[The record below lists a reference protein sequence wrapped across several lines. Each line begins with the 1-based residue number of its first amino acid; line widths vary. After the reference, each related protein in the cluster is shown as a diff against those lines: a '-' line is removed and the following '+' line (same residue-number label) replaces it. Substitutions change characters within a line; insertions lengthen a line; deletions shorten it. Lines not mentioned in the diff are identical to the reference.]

1 MGLSVKLPRPAAV
14 LALLLA
20 PAAARAQGTPG
31 KTADSAGV
39 TELAPIEVTAKRPVA
54 PPPAVE
60 TIQVSAQQI
69 ERAPATDPYDLVRR
83 ASGIEV
89 HQQGQG
95 PGFASDAVIRGF
107 TSDHSSDVLLVVD
120 GVPINLP
127 MHGHVEGYADWS
139 LLSPAA
145 VVGLRVI
152 HGPASPFYG
161 DFAFGGVVEA
171 TLAEDADGTTGALEG
186 SSFGDAGAWI
196 RTGRRGTDGGYAV
209 ALDGT
214 RQQGWR
220 DNSDYLLGN
229 ASLAGWRRA
238 GVGRV
243 EGGLLLYGS
252 NWDSP
257 GFVPVARYNDDDL
270 EAATD
275 PTDGGEAQRLV
286 AHGHY
291 SRPLGSGGTR
301 LDATLWGQGV
311 RSKVYLNIPEDGEVS
326 QTDEEDRRVAVGGQA
341 MLARTLGTGE
351 LAVGV
356 SGRSDWTTYDLYNTV
371 ARFREDEEQADD
383 GDYQNGAVF
392 GRWHGLL
399 GTRFVYDVGGR
410 VDLIRYSALDR
421 LDPAADRVSK
431 TRTLASPKLGARYLL
446 SSRVALLANLSRGFR
461 GAIGVIG
468 DPTRPPATAWSKE
481 VGMSYDDNRTH
492 ARLALF
498 RLDVS
503 SERILDPVT
512 RRVSDAG
519 ESVRQGVSA
528 DLTWTA
534 ARRLRLVFEGTFN
547 DAKITG
553 VSEDVAASLPA
564 AAVATVPGGPIVPNL
579 HDVPLTPGSQVPGVA
594 RWFGRAGVEADLLA
608 ALTGRA
614 LLRFSG
620 PYTPIGEPGV
630 RTQEYAVVDLG
641 ASIRLA
647 QSGTTLDL
655 DLLNALDTKYPELR
669 ASGFLNPGA
678 PRSLRAAVR
687 FGSL

>member
-1 MGLSVKLPRPAAV
+1 VTGHALTLPRPAAM

-20 PAAARAQGTPG
+20 PAALRAQGTPDS
-31 KTADSAGV
+31 TRADSV
-39 TELAPIEVTAKRPVA
+39 TELAPIEVTTSRPVA

-60 TIQVSAQQI
+60 TIQVGAEQI
-69 ERAPATDPYDLVRR
+69 ARAPATDPYDLVRR

-161 DFAFGGVVEA
+161 DFAFGGAVEA

-186 SSFGDAGAWI
+186 SSFGDAGGWI
-196 RTGRRGTDGGYAV
+196 RTGRRDADGGFAV

-229 ASLAGWRRA
+229 ASVAGWRRA
-238 GVGRV
+238 GAGRV

-257 GFVPVARYNDDDL
+257 GFVSVARYNDDDL

-341 MLARTLGTGE
+341 MLVRSLGAGE
-351 LAVGV
+351 VAFGV
-356 SGRSDWTTYDLYNTV
+356 SGRSDWTRYDLYNTV
-371 ARFREDEEQADD
+371 ARFRENEEQADD

-392 GRWHGLL
+392 ARWHGLL
-399 GTRFVYDVGGR
+399 ATRFVYDIGGR
-410 VDLIRYSALDR
+410 VDVIRYSALDR

-468 DPTRPPATAWSKE
+468 DPTRPPAIAWSKE
-481 VGMSYDDNRTH
+481 VGMSYDDSRTH

-512 RRVSDAG
+512 RKVSDAG

-528 DLTWTA
+528 DVTWA
-534 ARRLRLVFEGTFN
+534 AASRLRLLFEGTFN

-553 VSEDVAASLPA
+553 VSEDAVSLPA
-564 AAVATVPGGPIVPNL
+564 AAVAKVPGPIVPNL

-594 RWFGRAGVEADLLA
+594 RWFGRAGVEADLLS

-614 LLRFSG
+614 MVRFSG
-620 PYTPIGEPGV
+620 PYTPIGESGV

-655 DLLNALDTKYPELR
+655 DLLNTLDTKYPELR

-678 PRSLRAAVR
+678 PRSLRAGVR

>member
-1 MGLSVKLPRPAAV
+1 VTGHSLNLPRPAAV

-20 PAAARAQGTPG
+20 PAALRAQGTPG
-31 KTADSAGV
+31 NTTDSAGV
-39 TELAPIEVTAKRPVA
+39 TQLAPIEVTATRTQA
-54 PPPAVE
+54 PPPPAE
-60 TIQVSAQQI
+60 TIQVGAAQI
-69 ERAPATDPYDLVRR
+69 ERAPAADPYDLVRR
-83 ASGIEV
+83 AAGIEV

-145 VVGLRVI
+145 VTGIRVI

-171 TLAEDADGTTGALEG
+171 TTAGDAEGTAAALDG
-186 SSFGDAGAWI
+186 SSFGDAGGWI

-214 RQQGWR
+214 RQEGWR

-238 GVGRV
+238 GGGRL
-243 EGGLLLYGS
+243 EGGLLFYGS
-252 NWDSP
+252 DWDSP
-257 GFVPVARYNDDDL
+257 GFVSVARYNDDDL
-270 EAATD
+270 DAATD
-275 PTDGGEAQRLV
+275 PTDGGNAQRLV
-286 AHGHY
+286 AHGRY
-291 SRPLGSGGTR
+291 TLPVGDGTT

-311 RSKVYLNIPEDGEVS
+311 RSKVFLNIPEDGEVS
-326 QTDEEDRRVAVGGQA
+326 QTEEEDRRVAFGGQA
-341 MLARTLGTGE
+341 MLARQMGGGE
-351 LAVGV
+351 LVFGV
-356 SGRSDWTTYDLYNTV
+356 SGRADWTRYDLYHTI
-371 ARFREDEEQADD
+371 ARERAGEEQADD
-383 GDYQNGAVF
+383 GDYQNGAAF
-392 GRWHGLL
+392 GRWR
-399 GTRFVYDVGGR
+399 GTIGSRIVYDLGGR
-410 VDLIRYSALDR
+410 LDLLRYSALDR
-421 LDPAADRVSK
+421 LDPAAERLSK
-431 TRTLASPKLGARYLL
+431 TRVLASPKLGARYLL

-461 GAIGVIG
+461 GAVGVIG

-481 VGMSYDDNRTH
+481 VGVSYDDSRLQ

-503 SERILDPVT
+503 NERILDPVT
-512 RRVSDAG
+512 REVSDAG
-519 ESVRQGVSA
+519 ESVRQGVSL
-528 DLTWTA
+528 DLTWA
-534 ARRLRLVFEGTFN
+534 AVSRLRFLFEGTVN

-553 VSEDVAASLPA
+553 VSSG
-564 AAVATVPGGPIVPNL
+564 ATVTVPEALVARVPAGPIVPIL
-579 HDVPLTPGSQVPGVA
+579 HEVPLTPGSQVPGVA
-594 RWFGRAGVEADLLA
+594 RWFGRTGVEADLLSS
-608 ALTGRA
+608 LTSRA
-614 LLRFSG
+614 LVRFSG

-641 ASIRLA
+641 ASVRLA
-647 QSGTTLDL
+647 GSGTTLDL
-655 DLLNALDTKYPELR
+655 DLLNAFDTRYPELR

-687 FGSL
+687 FGGI

>member
-1 MGLSVKLPRPAAV
+1 V
-14 LALLLA
+14 LVLLLA
-20 PAAARAQGTPG
+20 PAALRAQGTPDS
-31 KTADSAGV
+31 TRADSV
-39 TELAPIEVTAKRPVA
+39 TQLAPIEVTTSRPVA

-69 ERAPATDPYDLVRR
+69 ERAPATDPYDLIRR

-145 VVGLRVI
+145 VTGLRVI

-171 TLAEDADGTTGALEG
+171 TLAEDAEGTSAALEG
-186 SSFGDAGAWI
+186 SSFGDAGGWL
-196 RTGRRGTDGGYAV
+196 RTGRRGTEGGYAV

-214 RQQGWR
+214 RQEGWR

-229 ASLAGWRRA
+229 VSLAGWRRA
-238 GVGRV
+238 GVGRL
-243 EGGLLLYGS
+243 EGGLLVYGS
-252 NWDSP
+252 DWDSP

-270 EAATD
+270 DAATD
-275 PTDGGEAQRLV
+275 PTDGGNAQRLV

-291 SRPLGSGGTR
+291 SRPLGSATTF
-301 LDATLWGQGV
+301 DATLWGQGV
-311 RSKVYLNIPEDGEVS
+311 RSKVFLNIPEDNEVS
-326 QTDEEDRRVAVGGQA
+326 QTEEEDRRVAMGGQA
-341 MLARTLGTGE
+341 LVARQMQGGE
-351 LAVGV
+351 LALGV
-356 SGRSDWTTYDLYNTV
+356 SARSDWMTYDLYHTI
-371 ARFREDEEQADD
+371 ARERAGEEQADD
-383 GDYQNGAVF
+383 GDYQNGAAF
-392 GRWHGLL
+392 GRWRGMV
-399 GTRFVYDVGGR
+399 GSRFVYDLGGR
-410 VDLIRYSALDR
+410 IDLLRYSALDR
-421 LDPAADRVSK
+421 LDPTAERQVKSRV
-431 TRTLASPKLGARYLL
+431 LASPKLGARYLL
-446 SSRVALLANLSRGFR
+446 SGRVALLANLSRGFR

-468 DPTRPPATAWSKE
+468 DPTRPPAIAWSKE
-481 VGMSYDDNRTH
+481 VGASYDDNRLQ
-492 ARLALF
+492 ARVALF

-512 RRVSDAG
+512 RQVSDAG
-519 ESVRQGVSA
+519 ESVRQGVSL
-528 DLTWTA
+528 DLSWA
-534 ARRLRLVFEGTFN
+534 AAPRLRLLFEGTVN
-547 DAKITG
+547 DAKITS
-553 VSEDVAASLPA
+553 VSETSEITLPV
-564 AAVATVPGGPIVPNL
+564 AAVARGPLGPIVPNL

-594 RWFGRAGVEADLLA
+594 RWFGRTGVEADLLGS
-608 ALTGRA
+608 LTGRA
-614 LLRFSG
+614 LVRFSG

-630 RTQEYAVVDLG
+630 RTQAYAVADLG
-641 ASIRLA
+641 ASVRLA

-655 DLLNALDTKYPELR
+655 DLLNAFDTRYPELR

-687 FGSL
+687 FGGT

>member
-1 MGLSVKLPRPAAV
+1 MGHSPILPRPAAV
-14 LALLLA
+14 LALLFA
-20 PAAARAQGTPG
+20 PAALWAQGTP
-31 KTADSAGV
+31 DSSRTDSV
-39 TELAPIEVTAKRPVA
+39 TELAPIEVTTSRPVA

-60 TIQVSAQQI
+60 TIQVSAAQI

-145 VVGLRVI
+145 VTGLRVI

-171 TLAEDADGTTGALEG
+171 SLAEDAEGTTASLGG
-186 SSFGDAGAWI
+186 SSFGDAGGWM

-238 GVGRV
+238 GPGRL
-243 EGGLLLYGS
+243 EGGVLLYGS
-252 NWDSP
+252 DWDSP
-257 GFVPVARYNDDDL
+257 GFVSVARYNDDDL
-270 EAATD
+270 DAATD
-275 PTDGGEAQRLV
+275 PTDGGNAQRLV

-291 SRPLGSGGTR
+291 SQPIGSATT

-311 RSKVYLNIPEDGEVS
+311 RSKVFLNIPEDGEVS
-326 QTDEEDRRVAVGGQA
+326 QTDEEDRRVAFGGQA
-341 MLARTLGTGE
+341 VVARQIGGGE
-351 LAVGV
+351 LAFGV
-356 SGRSDWTTYDLYNTV
+356 SGRADWTKYDLFNTI
-371 ARFREDEEQADD
+371 ARERAGEEQADD
-383 GDYQNGAVF
+383 GRYQSGAAF
-392 GRWHGLL
+392 GRWRGLL
-399 GTRFVYDVGGR
+399 GRRFVYDLGGR
-410 VDLIRYSALDR
+410 IDLLRYSALDR
-421 LDPAADRVSK
+421 LDPAAEWQSK
-431 TRTLASPKLGARYLL
+431 TRVLASPKLGARYLL

-468 DPTRPPATAWSKE
+468 DPTRPPAIAWSKE
-481 VGMSYDDNRTH
+481 VGMSYDDARLQG
-492 ARLALF
+492 RLALF

-512 RRVSDAG
+512 RQVSDAG
-519 ESVRQGVSA
+519 ESVRQGVSL
-528 DLTWTA
+528 DLTWA
-534 ARRLRLVFEGTFN
+534 AQRRLRLLFEGTFN

-553 VSEDVAASLPA
+553 VSEDKINLPA
-564 AAVATVPGGPIVPNL
+564 ASVARVSAGPIVPSL

-594 RWFGRAGVEADLLA
+594 RWFGRTGVEADLLSS
-608 ALTGRA
+608 LTGRA
-614 LLRFSG
+614 LVRFSG
-620 PYTPIGEPGV
+620 PYTPIGEPAV

-647 QSGTTLDL
+647 QSGTTLDF

>member
-1 MGLSVKLPRPAAV
+1 VTGHSLIQPLPAAV

-20 PAAARAQGTPG
+20 PAALQAQGTP
-31 KTADSAGV
+31 DSSRTDSV
-39 TELAPIEVTAKRPVA
+39 TELAPIEVTTSRPVA

-60 TIQVSAQQI
+60 TIQVGAAQI

-145 VVGLRVI
+145 VTGLRVI

-171 TLAEDADGTTGALEG
+171 TLAEDAEGTTAALGG
-186 SSFGDAGAWI
+186 SSFGDAGGWI

-214 RQQGWR
+214 RQEGWR

-229 ASLAGWRRA
+229 ASVAGWRRA
-238 GVGRV
+238 GPGRL
-243 EGGLLLYGS
+243 EGGVLLYGS
-252 NWDSP
+252 DWDSP
-257 GFVPVARYNDDDL
+257 GFVSVARYNDDDL
-270 EAATD
+270 DAATD
-275 PTDGGEAQRLV
+275 PTDGGNAQRLV

-291 SRPLGSGGTR
+291 SQPVGDATT
-301 LDATLWGQGV
+301 LDATVWGQGV
-311 RSKVYLNIPEDGEVS
+311 RSKVFLNIPEDGEVS
-326 QTDEEDRRVAVGGQA
+326 QTDEEDRRLAFGGQA
-341 MLARTLGTGE
+341 VLARQMSGGE
-351 LAVGV
+351 VAFGV
-356 SGRSDWTTYDLYNTV
+356 SGRADWTTYDLFNTI
-371 ARFREDEEQADD
+371 ARERAGEEQADD
-383 GDYQNGAVF
+383 GNYQNGAAF
-392 GRWHGLL
+392 GRWRGLL
-399 GTRFVYDVGGR
+399 GKRLVYDLGGR
-410 VDLIRYSALDR
+410 LDLLRYSSLDR
-421 LDPAADRVSK
+421 LDPAAERASK
-431 TRTLASPKLGARYLL
+431 TRVLASPKLGARYLL

-468 DPTRPPATAWSKE
+468 DPTRPPVTAWSKE
-481 VGMSYDDNRTH
+481 VGMSYDD
-492 ARLALF
+492 ARLQARVALF

-503 SERILDPVT
+503 NERILNPVT
-512 RRVSDAG
+512 REVSDAG
-519 ESVRQGVSA
+519 ESVRQGVSL
-528 DLTWTA
+528 DLTWA
-534 ARRLRLVFEGTFN
+534 AERRVRLLFEGTFN

-553 VSEDVAASLPA
+553 VSAGEISLPA
-564 AAVATVPGGPIVPNL
+564 AAVARVPVGPIVPTL

-594 RWFGRAGVEADLLA
+594 RWFGRTGVEADLLSS
-608 ALTGRA
+608 LTCRA

-620 PYTPIGEPGV
+620 PYTPIGEPSV
-630 RTQEYAVVDLG
+630 RTQEYGVVDLG

>member
-1 MGLSVKLPRPAAV
+1 VTGHSFSLPSSAAV

-20 PAAARAQGTPG
+20 PAALRAQD
-31 KTADSAGV
+31 TAGSSGGDSV
-39 TELAPIEVTAKRPVA
+39 TELAPIEVTASRPVA
-54 PPPAVE
+54 PPPAAE
-60 TIQVSAQQI
+60 TIQVGAEQI
-69 ERAPATDPYDLVRR
+69 QRAPATDPYDLVRR

-145 VVGLRVI
+145 VTGLRVI

-171 TLAEDADGTTGALEG
+171 TTVVDAEGTSAALEG
-186 SSFGDAGAWI
+186 SSFGDAGGWI
-196 RTGRRGTDGGYAV
+196 RTGRRATDGGYAV

-214 RQQGWR
+214 RQEGWR
-220 DNSDYLLGN
+220 DNSDYVLGN

-238 GVGRV
+238 GPGRL
-243 EGGLLLYGS
+243 EGGVLLYGS
-252 NWDSP
+252 DWDSP
-257 GFVPVARYNDDDL
+257 GFVPVARYNDDEL

-286 AHGHY
+286 AHGRY
-291 SRPLGSGGTR
+291 SQPLGEGAT

-311 RSKVYLNIPEDGEVS
+311 RSKVFLNIPEDGEVS
-326 QTDEEDRRVAVGGQA
+326 QTEEEDRRLAFGGQA
-341 MLARTLGTGE
+341 LVARQMGGGE
-351 LAVGV
+351 LAFGV
-356 SGRSDWTTYDLYNTV
+356 SGRADWTTYDLYHTV
-371 ARFREDEEQADD
+371 ARQRAGEEQGDD
-383 GDYQNGAVF
+383 GDYQNGAAF
-392 GRWHGLL
+392 GRWRGLL
-399 GTRFVYDVGGR
+399 GTRFVYDLGGR
-410 VDLIRYSALDR
+410 LDLLRYSALDR
-421 LDPAADRVSK
+421 LDPAAERRGK
-431 TRTLASPKLGARYLL
+431 TRVLASPKLGARYLL
-446 SSRVALLANLSRGFR
+446 STRVALLANLSRGFR
-461 GAIGVIG
+461 GAVGVIG
-468 DPTRPPATAWSKE
+468 DPTRPPVTAWSKE
-481 VGMSYDDNRTH
+481 VGMSYDDARLQ

-503 SERILDPVT
+503 NERILNPVT
-512 RRVSDAG
+512 REVSDAG
-519 ESVRQGVSA
+519 ESVRQGVSL
-528 DLTWTA
+528 DLTWA
-534 ARRLRLVFEGTFN
+534 AAPRLRLLFEGTFN

-553 VSEDVAASLPA
+553 VTER
-564 AAVATVPGGPIVPNL
+564 AAVRLPDALVTRGPGGPFVPNL
-579 HDVPLTPGSQVPGVA
+579 HDVPLTPGSHVPGVA
-594 RWFGRAGVEADLLA
+594 RWFGRTGVEADLLSS
-608 ALTGRA
+608 LTSRA

-630 RTQEYAVVDLG
+630 RTQEYAVVDVG
-641 ASIRLA
+641 ASVRLA
-647 QSGTTLDL
+647 RSGTTLDL
-655 DLLNALDTKYPELR
+655 DLLNAFDTKYPELR

-687 FGSL
+687 FGGI